1 MHGPHVATSRRGTD
15 PGRMRKHYT
24 EAQRA
29 ELVAL
34 VARGEATPRA
44 AAARLGVSE
53 STAYYWLKRR
63 DRHPAVRIAATTSP
77 RPRPTAGPA
86 FARLVP
92 ATEANPAIV
101 VRVGDAV
108 IAVAH
113 AFDADLLRA
122 VVAALVGRSS

>member
-15 PGRMRKHYT
+15 TGRMRKHYT

-63 DRHPAVRIAATTSP
+63 DRRPTALIAATP
-77 RPRPTAGPA
+77 RPRPTAGLA

-122 VVAALVGRSS
+122 VVAALAGRSS

>member
-1 MHGPHVATSRRGTD
+1 MEIGPSGTD

-34 VARGEATPRA
+34 VARGEATPCA
-44 AAARLGVSE
+44 AAARLGVAE
-53 STAYYWLKRR
+53 STAYYWLKRSG
-63 DRHPAVRIAATTSP
+63 HPAVRIAATTSRP
-77 RPRPTAGPA
+77 PRPTAAPT

-92 ATEANPAIV
+92 ATEASPAIV

-113 AFDADLLRA
+113 PFDAELLRA
-122 VVAALVGRSS
+122 VVAALTGCSP

>member
-1 MHGPHVATSRRGTD
+1 
-15 PGRMRKHYT
+15 MRKHYT

>member
-1 MHGPHVATSRRGTD
+1 MATRARGTD

-34 VARGEATPRA
+34 VTRGEATPRA
-44 AAARLGVSE
+44 AAERLRVAE
-53 STAYYWLKRR
+53 STAYYWLKRSGR
-63 DRHPAVRIAATTSP
+63 PPALRTAGTKSR
-77 RPRPTAGPA
+77 RPRPTTAPA

-92 ATEANPAIV
+92 ATEASPALV

-122 VVAALVGRSS
+122 VVAALAGRSS

>member
-1 MHGPHVATSRRGTD
+1 MVACAKGD
-15 PGRMRKHYT
+15 DLGRMKKHYT

-34 VARGEATPRA
+34 VARGEASPRA

-63 DRHPAVRIAATTSP
+63 GRQAVALVVAKP
-77 RPRPTAGPA
+77 RPIATPA

-92 ATEANPAIV
+92 ATKASAAITV
-101 VRVGDAV
+101 WVGDAA

-113 AFDADLLRA
+113 DFDPELLRA
-122 VVAALVGRSS
+122 VVAALAGRTP